1 MHVISSIRPYQRLIA
16 VAAVAMAI
24 LLCVGW
30 AAGDGGDAARQDV
43 EQPRAMA
50 RYVNLTDSLPRLIF
64 ADGLVSLNDRCMVRR
79 VKLNPK
85 MPPIYVSGEP
95 VGFC

>member
-1 MHVISSIRPYQRLIA
+1 MGGG
-16 VAAVAMAI
+16 
-24 LLCVGW
+24 GW
-30 AAGDGGDAARQDV
+30 GGDAARQEI
-43 EQPRAMA
+43 EQPREMG

-64 ADGLVSLNDRCMVRR
+64 ADGLVSLNDRCMVRQ
-79 VKLNPK
+79 VKLNRK

>member
-1 MHVISSIRPYQRLIA
+1 VVIVAIA
-16 VAAVAMAI
+16 VW
-24 LLCVGW
+24 LGVGW
-30 AAGDGGDAARQDV
+30 AGEDQRKSASPAI
-43 EQPRAMA
+43 EQPRGMG
-50 RYVNLTDSLPRLIF
+50 RYVNLTDSLPRLVF
-64 ADGLVSLNDRCMVRR
+64 ADGLVSLNDRCMVRQ